1 MTTRGCGSTGQKNP
15 YAVWQQAMERG
26 GRSRNKWEVC
36 QRFYGQKVRMTF
48 DITGAVL
55 IPLRRYGA
63 APFGYAFSF
72 LACVFHVFLHASI
85 EQIKCSCYNTEN
97 QTERIR

>member
-1 MTTRGCGSTGQKNP
+1 
-15 YAVWQQAMERG
+15 
-26 GRSRNKWEVC
+26 
-36 QRFYGQKVRMTF
+36 MTF

-55 IPLRRYGA
+55 IPLSRYGA